1 MAIAEL
7 EKPHFK
13 KCGHLCKS
21 GCSIYPNRPVT
32 CRQYECLWKSNAIR
46 IGNRARPD
54 KLGVLFH
61 ATEIDELKILEL
73 WETKPG
79 AAQSE
84 KCKQLTQQLIEEMGF
99 DDYQV
104 VPAGQK
110 PVDSMNLQMRFL
122 KVNDEWTFQDLVSLN
137 ASPTIQ

>member
-1 MAIAEL
+1 MAIEEL

-13 KCGHLCKS
+13 KCSHLCKS
-21 GCSIYPNRPVT
+21 GCSIYPNRPQT

-46 IGNRARPD
+46 SGNRTRPD

-61 ATEIDELKILEL
+61 ATEIDDLKILEL
-73 WETKPG
+73 WETRPG

-84 KCKQLTQQLIEEMGF
+84 KCKELTRQLIEEMGF

-110 PVDSMNLQMRFL
+110 PVSSMNMQMRFL
-122 KVNDEWTFQDLVSLN
+122 KVGDEWTFQDLVSLDP
-137 ASPTIQ
+137 APTD